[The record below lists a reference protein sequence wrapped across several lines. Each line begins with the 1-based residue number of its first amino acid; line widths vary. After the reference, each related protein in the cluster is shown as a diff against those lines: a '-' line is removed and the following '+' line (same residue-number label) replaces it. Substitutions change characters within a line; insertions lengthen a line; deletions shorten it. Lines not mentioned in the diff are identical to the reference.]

1 MNLSSMPCNMNN
13 LHFESLKLQ
22 YIAQRSPINSR
33 NVCIILNKHNWIRCY
48 NNFCSHSLKEVV
60 ILPSQVDVCRVDRCA
75 ALWCVM
81 NNGKCGCFVIYSP
94 SKSLHRSRYRFSTFF
109 TND

>member
-33 NVCIILNKHNWIRCY
+33 NVCIILNKHN
-48 NNFCSHSLKEVV
+48 
-60 ILPSQVDVCRVDRCA
+60 
-75 ALWCVM
+75 
-81 NNGKCGCFVIYSP
+81 
-94 SKSLHRSRYRFSTFF
+94 
-109 TND
+109 